1 MDAVDLQII
10 RELQADGR
18 LSNQDLADRVRLS
31 PSPCLRRVRR
41 LEEAGLIRGYTA
53 VVDQVSFGLP
63 ITVFVRIRL
72 ERHTAEAV
80 ALFEEHVAVIE
91 HIQDCYLMAGSSDYL
106 LRVVIEDLEA
116 YESLV
121 RHRIHAIPGI
131 ASIES
136 SFAYGSVEEHVAVI
150 EHIQDCYLMAGSSDY
165 LLRVVIEDLE
175 AYESLVRHRIHA
187 IPGIASIESS
197 FA

>member
-1 MDAVDLQII
+1 MDATDLRII

-41 LEEAGLIRGYTA
+41 LEESGLIRGYTA
-53 VVDQVSFGLP
+53 MVDQVAYGLP

-80 ALFEEHVAVIE
+80 AVFEERIGRIE
-91 HIQDCYLMAGSSDYL
+91 HVQDCYLMAGSSDYL
-106 LRVVIEDLEA
+106 LRVVIESLEA
-116 YESLV
+116 YELLV
-121 RHRIHAIPGI
+121 RNRIHAIPGI

-136 SFAYGSVEEHVAVI
+136 SFAFGSVKQSRTYPRPAPP
-150 EHIQDCYLMAGSSDY
+150 
-165 LLRVVIEDLE
+165 R
-175 AYESLVRHRIHA
+175 
-187 IPGIASIESS
+187 
-197 FA
+197 

>member
-1 MDAVDLQII
+1 MDDTDLQIV
-10 RELQADGR
+10 RELQTDGR

-41 LEEAGLIRGYTA
+41 LEESGLIRGYTA
-53 VVDQVSFGLP
+53 MVDQVAFGLP
-63 ITVFVRIRL
+63 ITVFVRVRL

-80 ALFEEHVAVIE
+80 TVFEEHVGLIE

-106 LRVVIEDLEA
+106 LRIVIESLEA
-116 YESLV
+116 YEHLV

-136 SFAYGSVEEHVAVI
+136 SFAFGSVKQSRTYPRPAPP
-150 EHIQDCYLMAGSSDY
+150 
-165 LLRVVIEDLE
+165 R
-175 AYESLVRHRIHA
+175 
-187 IPGIASIESS
+187 
-197 FA
+197 

>member
-10 RELQADGR
+10 RELQTDGR
-18 LSNQDLADRVRLS
+18 LSNQELADRVRLS

-53 VVDQVSFGLP
+53 MVDQVAFGLP
-63 ITVFVRIRL
+63 VTVFVRIRL

-80 ALFEEHVAVIE
+80 RLFEEHVAVIE

-116 YESLV
+116 YEALV

-136 SFAYGSVEEHVAVI
+136 SFAYGSVKQSRTYPRPAPG
-150 EHIQDCYLMAGSSDY
+150 GS
-165 LLRVVIEDLE
+165 R
-175 AYESLVRHRIHA
+175 RPR
-187 IPGIASIESS
+187 GT
-197 FA
+197 

>member
-1 MDAVDLQII
+1 MDAVDLHII

-41 LEEAGLIRGYTA
+41 LEDSGLISGYTA
-53 VVDQVSFGLP
+53 MVDQVAFGLP
-63 ITVFVRIRL
+63 ITVFVRVRL

-80 ALFEEHVAVIE
+80 NAFEEHVGLIE

-106 LRVVIEDLEA
+106 LRVVIESLEA
-116 YESLV
+116 YEVLV
-121 RHRIHAIPGI
+121 RTRIHAIPGI

-136 SFAYGSVEEHVAVI
+136 SFAFGSVK
-150 EHIQDCYLMAGSSDY
+150 QS
-165 LLRVVIEDLE
+165 RVYPRPSPSTR
-175 AYESLVRHRIHA
+175 A
-187 IPGIASIESS
+187 
-197 FA
+197 

>member
-1 MDAVDLQII
+1 MDAVDFQII
-10 RELQADGR
+10 HELQEDGR
-18 LSNQDLADRVRLS
+18 LSNQDLADRIRLS

-53 VVDQVSFGLP
+53 MVDQVAFGLP

-72 ERHTAEAV
+72 ERHTRDIVAV
-80 ALFEEHVAVIE
+80 FEEHVGRIE

-106 LRVVIEDLEA
+106 LRVVIESLEA

-121 RHRIHAIPGI
+121 RDRIHAIPGI

-136 SFAYGSVEEHVAVI
+136 SFAYGSVKQSKVYPRPTAP
-150 EHIQDCYLMAGSSDY
+150 GSI
-165 LLRVVIEDLE
+165 RR
-175 AYESLVRHRIHA
+175 A
-187 IPGIASIESS
+187 
-197 FA
+197 

>member
-1 MDAVDLQII
+1 MDAVDLHII

-41 LEEAGLIRGYTA
+41 LEDSGLISGYTA
-53 VVDQVSFGLP
+53 MVDQVAFGLP
-63 ITVFVRIRL
+63 ITVFVRVRL

-80 ALFEEHVAVIE
+80 NAFEEHVELIE

-106 LRVVIEDLEA
+106 LRVVIESLEA
-116 YESLV
+116 YEVLV
-121 RHRIHAIPGI
+121 RTRIHAIPGI

-136 SFAYGSVEEHVAVI
+136 SFAFGSVK
-150 EHIQDCYLMAGSSDY
+150 QS
-165 LLRVVIEDLE
+165 RVYPRPSPSTR
-175 AYESLVRHRIHA
+175 A
-187 IPGIASIESS
+187 
-197 FA
+197 

>member
-1 MDAVDLQII
+1 VDDIDLRII
-10 RELQADGR
+10 RELQTDGR
-18 LSNQDLADRVRLS
+18 LSNQELADRVRLS

-53 VVDQVSFGLP
+53 MVDQVAYGLP

-80 ALFEEHVAVIE
+80 AVFEEHVALIE

-106 LRVVIEDLEA
+106 LRVVIESLEA
-116 YESLV
+116 YERLV
-121 RHRIHAIPGI
+121 RDRVHAIPGI

-136 SFAYGSVEEHVAVI
+136 SFAFGSVKQSRTYPRPA
-150 EHIQDCYLMAGSSDY
+150 
-165 LLRVVIEDLE
+165 RP
-175 AYESLVRHRIHA
+175 R
-187 IPGIASIESS
+187 
-197 FA
+197 

>member
-53 VVDQVSFGLP
+53 MVDQVEYGLP

-72 ERHTAEAV
+72 ERHTGDSV
-80 ALFEEHVAVIE
+80 KLFEEAVEHIE

-106 LRVVIEDLEA
+106 LRVVIESLEA
-116 YESLV
+116 YEALV
-121 RHRIHAIPGI
+121 RTRIHAIPGI
-131 ASIES
+131 SSIES
-136 SFAYGSVEEHVAVI
+136 SFAFGSVKQSRTYPVPAP
-150 EHIQDCYLMAGSSDY
+150 QRPP
-165 LLRVVIEDLE
+165 LRTV
-175 AYESLVRHRIHA
+175 
-187 IPGIASIESS
+187 
-197 FA
+197 

>member
-18 LSNQDLADRVRLS
+18 LSNQELADRVRLS

-53 VVDQVSFGLP
+53 MVDQVAFGLP
-63 ITVFVRIRL
+63 ITVFVRVRL
-72 ERHTAEAV
+72 ERHTAETVNA
-80 ALFEEHVAVIE
+80 FEEHVDEIE

-106 LRVVIEDLEA
+106 LRVVIESLEA
-116 YESLV
+116 YEQLV
-121 RHRIHAIPGI
+121 RDRIHAIPGI

-136 SFAYGSVEEHVAVI
+136 SFAFGSVK
-150 EHIQDCYLMAGSSDY
+150 QSRTFPRPTQPRS
-165 LLRVVIEDLE
+165 RP
-175 AYESLVRHRIHA
+175 RT
-187 IPGIASIESS
+187 P
-197 FA
+197 

>member
-1 MDAVDLQII
+1 MTMDAVDLHII

-53 VVDQVSFGLP
+53 MVDQVGFGLP

-72 ERHTAEAV
+72 ERHTGEAV
-80 ALFEEHVAVIE
+80 RVFEDHVAVIE

-106 LRVVIEDLEA
+106 LRVVIESLQA
-116 YESLV
+116 YEALV
-121 RHRIHAIPGI
+121 RDRIHAIPGI

-136 SFAYGSVEEHVAVI
+136 SFAYGSVKQSRI
-150 EHIQDCYLMAGSSDY
+150 YPSPSS
-165 LLRVVIEDLE
+165 
-175 AYESLVRHRIHA
+175 
-187 IPGIASIESS
+187 P
-197 FA
+197 

>member
-1 MDAVDLQII
+1 MDDTDLQII

-41 LEEAGLIRGYTA
+41 LEESGLIRGYTA
-53 VVDQVSFGLP
+53 MVDQVAFGLP

-72 ERHTAEAV
+72 ERHTADAV
-80 ALFEEHVAVIE
+80 AVFEEHVGLIE

-106 LRVVIEDLEA
+106 LRVVIESLEA
-116 YESLV
+116 YEHLV
-121 RHRIHAIPGI
+121 RHRVHAIPGI

-136 SFAYGSVEEHVAVI
+136 SFAFGSVKQSRTYPAPR
-150 EHIQDCYLMAGSSDY
+150 QAPP
-165 LLRVVIEDLE
+165 R
-175 AYESLVRHRIHA
+175 
-187 IPGIASIESS
+187 
-197 FA
+197 

>member
-10 RELQADGR
+10 RELQTDGR
-18 LSNQDLADRVRLS
+18 LSNQELADRVRLS

-53 VVDQVSFGLP
+53 MVDQVAYGLP
-63 ITVFVRIRL
+63 VTVFVRIRL
-72 ERHTAEAV
+72 ERHTAQAV
-80 ALFEEHVAVIE
+80 RLFEEHVAGIE

-116 YESLV
+116 YEALV

-136 SFAYGSVEEHVAVI
+136 SFAYGSVKQSRTYPKPA
-150 EHIQDCYLMAGSSDY
+150 
-165 LLRVVIEDLE
+165 
-175 AYESLVRHRIHA
+175 
-187 IPGIASIESS
+187 PGASRRPR
-197 FA
+197 

>member
-41 LEEAGLIRGYTA
+41 LEESGLISGYTA
-53 VVDQVSFGLP
+53 MVDQVAYGLP
-63 ITVFVRIRL
+63 ITVFVRVRL

-80 ALFEEHVAVIE
+80 NAFEEHVGLIE

-106 LRVVIEDLEA
+106 LRVVIESLEA
-116 YESLV
+116 YEVLV
-121 RHRIHAIPGI
+121 RTRIHAIPGI

-136 SFAYGSVEEHVAVI
+136 SFAFGSVKQSRTYPRPAPP
-150 EHIQDCYLMAGSSDY
+150 A
-165 LLRVVIEDLE
+165 R
-175 AYESLVRHRIHA
+175 
-187 IPGIASIESS
+187 
-197 FA
+197 

>member
-1 MDAVDLQII
+1 MDAVDLHII

-41 LEEAGLIRGYTA
+41 LEDSGLIRGYTA
-53 VVDQVSFGLP
+53 MVDQVAFGLP
-63 ITVFVRIRL
+63 ITVFVRVRL

-80 ALFEEHVAVIE
+80 NVFEEHVGLIE

-106 LRVVIEDLEA
+106 LRVVIESLEA
-116 YESLV
+116 YEVLV
-121 RHRIHAIPGI
+121 RTRIHAIPGI

-136 SFAYGSVEEHVAVI
+136 SFAFGSVKQSRVYPRPGPRRVPE
-150 EHIQDCYLMAGSSDY
+150 AGVGGAAGQ
-165 LLRVVIEDLE
+165 RW
-175 AYESLVRHRIHA
+175 
-187 IPGIASIESS
+187 
-197 FA
+197 